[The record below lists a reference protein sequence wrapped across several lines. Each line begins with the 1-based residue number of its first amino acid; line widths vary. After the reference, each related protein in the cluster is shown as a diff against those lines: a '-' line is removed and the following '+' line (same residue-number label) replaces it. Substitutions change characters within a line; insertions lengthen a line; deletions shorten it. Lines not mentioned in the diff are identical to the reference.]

1 MRIAVFTDSYRPYTS
16 GVVRSIETFREEL
29 HALGHQVYIF
39 APRYGSSHHREEAV
53 YRFFSLPSPTN
64 PEYNIAIPISLRLKN
79 TLKRLRVDLIHAH
92 SPFMLGRLGAHCA
105 RDLGLPLVFT
115 YHTLYD
121 HYVHYLPVARSLTRK
136 VTRMLCVR
144 FCNRC
149 DMVLVPTW
157 VIGEYIRELGV
168 AVPITK
174 LPTGIEVERF
184 QKGNPHWLREK
195 FGLRAEE
202 KVLLFVGRLGQEK
215 NVDFLLRAYRRV
227 LEAAPEIPTRL
238 VLVGGGPE
246 TKHLR
251 RVTASLGLEE
261 RVLFTGPLS
270 SQDVVHCYAGA
281 YLFVFPSVTETQG
294 LVIGEAKAAGVPAV
308 AVNAFGVREMIAH
321 GEDGYL
327 TPLEEE
333 AFADRI
339 VELLADPE
347 RHRRMVDAAR
357 ERSRELS
364 AKILGKRLEG
374 IYRALIEN
382 HTRDKQ
388 LLRRP
393 YGG

>member
-1 MRIAVFTDSYRPYTS
+1 
-16 GVVRSIETFREEL
+16 
-29 HALGHQVYIF
+29 
-39 APRYGSSHHREEAV
+39 
-53 YRFFSLPSPTN
+53 
-64 PEYNIAIPISLRLKN
+64 
-79 TLKRLRVDLIHAH
+79 
-92 SPFMLGRLGAHCA
+92 
-105 RDLGLPLVFT
+105 
-115 YHTLYD
+115 
-121 HYVHYLPVARSLTRK
+121 
-136 VTRMLCVR
+136 
-144 FCNRC
+144 
-149 DMVLVPTW
+149 MVLVPTW

-261 RVLFTGPLS
+261 RVLFAGPLS

-339 VELLADPE
+339 VELLTDPE